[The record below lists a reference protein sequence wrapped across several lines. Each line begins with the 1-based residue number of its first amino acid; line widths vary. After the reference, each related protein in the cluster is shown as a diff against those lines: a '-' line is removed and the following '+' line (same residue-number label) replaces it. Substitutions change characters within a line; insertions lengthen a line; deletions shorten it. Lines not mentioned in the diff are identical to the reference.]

1 MSASTPTAAE
11 PGLGRLGP
19 AYLSPIESGR
29 ESWPSTS
36 ISAVTAFFGRP
47 TNSTSS
53 RSPGSSARRMK
64 RLVFDSQRSRRN
76 EEKRVFVN
84 PATVTYLQELGED
97 EGFRRLRLG
106 TSIGALH
113 CPAARSGARRER
125 GLPRPTPTRHSTRGA
140 ELLAADA
147 PRGSR
152 RDYCWSPRIQRSAVV
167 SAPLPDSLERALHAH
182 ADEGSGGRAARAWPT
197 GAAGP
202 QPRARALPACVAECG
217 NCDMLPS
224 TIAPRCVAIL
234 SRSTG
239 RLDPSSSLPARAAS
253 RRQALG
259 RGAGY

>member
-1 MSASTPTAAE
+1 MAVDIYFSGDRVLRTTDELNIVEVARELGKANEAPGVRFAE
-11 PGLGRLGP
+11 IKTQRGEEGLRQPGYGHVP
-19 AYLSPIESGR
+19 AG
-29 ESWPSTS
+29 
-36 ISAVTAFFGRP
+36 
-47 TNSTSS
+47 
-53 RSPGSSARRMK
+53 ARRG
-64 RLVFDSQRSRRN
+64 R
-76 EEKRVFVN
+76 
-84 PATVTYLQELGED
+84 
-97 EGFRRLRLG
+97 GFRRLRLG